1 MRDIQLQ
8 PSILASDFTR
18 LGEQV
23 LATAVAGLTHIHI
36 DVMDGR
42 FVPNISIGLPIV
54 QALRP
59 LADEH
64 GLFLDTHLMI
74 VEPEKYITAFAR
86 AGADLLT
93 VHVETCP
100 HLHRTIQ
107 LIKEAGMQAGVAL
120 NPATPTT
127 VLEEILSDVDQVLV
141 MSVNPGFGGQ
151 TYISNSTNKIRRVR
165 HMVHLTRS
173 SAKIQVDGGIN
184 ADSIGE
190 AVQAGAE
197 RIVAG
202 SAIFKVKQADGS
214 IAENIQLLQQATAV
228 AQQLHL

>member
-1 MRDIQLQ
+1 MPEIHLQ
-8 PSILASDFTR
+8 PSILACDFTR
-18 LGEQV
+18 LGEQI
-23 LATAVAGLTHIHI
+23 LATAQAGLTHIHI

-64 GLFLDTHLMI
+64 ALFLDTHLMI
-74 VEPEKYITAFAR
+74 VEPEKYITAFAD

-107 LIKEAGMQAGVAL
+107 MIKEAGMQAGVAL

-127 VLEEILSDVDQVLV
+127 TLEEILPDVDQILV

-151 TYISNSTNKIRRVR
+151 KYIPHSTNKIRRIH

-184 ADSIGE
+184 LATIRE
-190 AVQAGAE
+190 AVLAGAV
-197 RIVAG
+197 RLVAG
-202 SAIFKVKQADGS
+202 SAIFGGNEIAANIEALQSAISDARTKQ
-214 IAENIQLLQQATAV
+214 I
-228 AQQLHL
+228 